1 MWLQRTRK
9 CDPEDGR
16 YKDVYSFTNKRTFS
30 PINTFSHEIIK
41 EVFDFAYGMSFGS
54 EGHHRNYRTGGNK
67 RRRNG
72 EIFADTF
79 QGKLAE
85 FALWE
90 VFNNNGLSVPIPDLE
105 MYDKGVWDSS
115 DFEYMGR
122 KIAVKST
129 KSFGQL
135 LLLEAEDW
143 NKEGLYIP
151 NLNTD
156 NELYHYF
163 ILVRLEP
170 YTADILRGNRFYFND
185 ACDRDVLKE
194 LIMTQK
200 YTYDIPGYMTRKN
213 LVQLIERNYF
223 IPQGAYLNRISRNN
237 RMDADNYYLQAGNL
251 HTIDGLIERLR
262 ALV

>member
-1 MWLQRTRK
+1 MRLQRTREY
-9 CDPEDGR
+9 DPEDGR
-16 YKDVYSFTNKRTFS
+16 YKDVYSFTNRRPFA
-30 PINTFSHEIIK
+30 PINTFSYEIIE
-41 EVFDFAYGMSFGS
+41 EVFDFAYGMSFGR
-54 EGHHRNYRTGGNK
+54 EGHHRNHRTGGNN

-85 FALWE
+85 FAIWE
-90 VFNNNGLSVPIPDLE
+90 VFNDNGLLVPMPDLE
-105 MYDKGVWDSS
+105 MYDEGVWDSS

-143 NKEGLYIP
+143 NEEGLYIP

-163 ILVRLEP
+163 VLVRLEP
-170 YTADILRGNRFYFND
+170 YAADILRGNRLYFND
-185 ACDRDVLKE
+185 TCDRNTLKE
-194 LIMTQK
+194 LILAQEF
-200 YTYDIPGYMTRKN
+200 TYDIPGYMTRNN
-213 LVQLIERNYF
+213 LVQLIERDYF
-223 IPQGAYLNRISRNN
+223 IPQGAYLNRMGRNN
-237 RMDADNYYLQAGNL
+237 RMDADNYYMQAGNL
-251 HTIDGLIERLR
+251 HLIDGLIERLR
-262 ALV
+262 ALE